1 MSYLQPLI
9 KSTVRLLPAILFS
22 LTLAVAHAEEDSLI
36 KVINDPTLEW
46 GPCPAFM
53 GTECKL
59 AVVHGDPSKP
69 NTDVFFK
76 VPGDYDIPNHWHT
89 SAERMVLLTGKM
101 SVTYEGEKS
110 GLLLPGRYA
119 YGPAKKHHKAY
130 CHAGD
135 TCILFIAFEEP
146 VDAFEVH

>member
-1 MSYLQPLI
+1 MSYLSPLL
-9 KSTVRLLPAILFS
+9 KSAGRLFPAILFAA
-22 LTLAVAHAEEDSLI
+22 TLAVAQAEESSLI
-36 KVINDPTLEW
+36 KVINDPNLEW
-46 GPCPAFM
+46 GPCPAFL
-53 GTECKL
+53 GAECKL

-69 NTDVFFK
+69 NADLFFK
-76 VPGDYDIPNHWHT
+76 VPGDFKIVNHWHT

-130 CHAGD
+130 CHPGD
-135 TCILFIAFEEP
+135 SCILFIAFEAP
-146 VDAFEVH
+146 VDAFEVK